1 MRRFY
6 TVTIAVLMFTGPVWA
21 QENNF
26 GYGHSHMSGWGY
38 DGGWMLFGPL
48 FMLMLLGLLIAAIVA
63 VVRWSSNSSTGAAPS
78 ADPALAT
85 LNQRFAKGDIDA
97 KEYAE
102 RKQLLQG

>member
-6 TVTIAVLMFTGPVWA
+6 TVTIAALMFTGPVWA

-26 GYGHSHMSGWGY
+26 GYGHSHMSGWGF

-48 FMLMLLGLLIAAIVA
+48 FMLMLLALFIAGIVA
-63 VVRWSSNSSTGAAPS
+63 VVRWSTNGNTPS
-78 ADPALAT
+78 VDPALAT

-102 RKQLLQG
+102 RKQLLLG